1 MLRCN
6 RECYCAQYISALS
19 VRLPD
24 SSCNLPCIDNNTE
37 ICGGPLALSVYQAK
51 SSAQGGGI
59 RAPGE
64 APVGSI
70 LALGIAIGV
79 LLCLV

>member
-1 MLRCN
+1 MLRPN
-6 RECYCAQYISALS
+6 RECYCALYISALS
-19 VRLPD
+19 TRLPD
-24 SSCNLPCIDNNTE
+24 SSCDLPCIANDTQ
-37 ICGGPLALSVYQAK
+37 ICGGPLSLSVYQAK
-51 SSAQGGGI
+51 SSTQGSGI
-59 RAPGE
+59 RGPGE